1 MHPRSRLGGWA
12 LRAGI
17 GLTAATLVGTF
28 TTSPAIAN
36 PPSRAEA
43 TSAVGAAAFT
53 PRWMVP
59 TVLSVEVVSVGQS
72 ILVRVNVR
80 SSPRMLQG
88 QRFAY
93 IEVQGGGDRCITT
106 KIGGTGQCSLLLPA
120 GTASIAVKARANVTG
135 QWKAWSKP
143 RTFTITVPDPDPDP
157 EPPADPTGFISL
169 NVIGPPSSCNTNAG
183 PGGLQIPIEAQGPAA
198 LPMVLTQLDTRLEVP
213 TGTYSIR
220 PGEFVCAGVRYTP
233 LYSPVEVNVQ
243 RVITTYAFLNYKEAP
258 TAEPPS
264 GGTSALA
271 ALATLEVSSESGAG
285 YDRDLF
291 AHWSDADG
299 DGCDTRQEVL
309 IQEATSPAQVGSGCR
324 ITSGGWTSAF
334 DGIQTQDPSTFDVDH
349 FVPLAEAWGSGA
361 SRWDAATR
369 QAFANDLG
377 YDGSLIAVS
386 ASSNRSK
393 GDSDPAEWL
402 PPKADYICTYVL
414 TWVAVKYRWSLS
426 VDFVEKS
433 ALERNINS
441 CGNPSLVLPSKA
453 EVVADLGAGDPGG
466 GGGGGGLDPRFPT
479 CAAAKAA
486 GYGPY
491 YRDRD
496 PEYYWYRDA
505 DKDGIVCE

>member
-1 MHPRSRLGGWA
+1 MRSSSRLGGLA
-12 LRAGI
+12 LQAGI
-17 GLTAATLVGTF
+17 GLTAAALIGAF
-28 TTSPAIAN
+28 ATSPAIAN
-36 PPSRAEA
+36 PLSRAEA
-43 TSAVGAAAFT
+43 KLAVSAASST
-53 PRWMVP
+53 PRWMIP
-59 TVLSVEVVSVGQS
+59 SVLSVEVVSASQS
-72 ILVRVNVR
+72 VLVNVNVR

-88 QRFAY
+88 QRYAY
-93 IEVQGGGDRCITT
+93 LEVQGGGDRCTT
-106 KIGGTGQCSLLLPA
+106 TEVGKLSQCSLLLPA
-120 GTASIAVKARANVTG
+120 GTQSLSVKARANLTG

-143 RTFTITVPDPDPDP
+143 RTFAITVPDPTPDP

-169 NVIGPPSSCNTNAG
+169 NVIGPPLSCNTNAG
-183 PGGLQIPIEAQGPAA
+183 PGGLQIPIEAQGPVA
-198 LPMVLTQLDTRLEVP
+198 LPAVLTQLDTRLEVP
-213 TGTYSIR
+213 TGVYSIR
-220 PGEFVCAGVRYTP
+220 YGEFVCAGVRYAP
-233 LYSPVEVNVQ
+233 LYSPVEVDVK
-243 RVITTYAFLNYKEAP
+243 RFITTYAFLNYKEVP
-258 TAEPPS
+258 TADPPS
-264 GGTSALA
+264 GGSSALS

-285 YDRDLF
+285 YDRELF
-291 AHWSDADG
+291 THWSDADG

-309 IQEATSPAQVGSGCR
+309 IQEATSPAQIGSGCR
-324 ITSGGWTSAF
+324 IASGSWTSAF
-334 DGIQTQDPSTFDVDH
+334 DGVQTQDPSTFDVDH

-361 SRWDAATR
+361 SRWEAATR

-402 PPKADYICTYVL
+402 PPKTDYICTYVL

-426 VDFVEKS
+426 VDAVEKS

-441 CGNPSLVLPSKA
+441 CGNPSLTLPSKA
-453 EVVADLGAGDPGG
+453 EVITQPDPGDPGG